1 MVDGNG
7 LLLLIHA
14 KGEMLQKET
23 LGSDS
28 AASLCEEGTGKVPTG
43 SSATPSLTR
52 GPSALS
58 ASRQCPPRPVLS
70 TEKGD

>member
-7 LLLLIHA
+7 LLLLIHT
-14 KGEMLQKET
+14 KGNAPKET

-43 SSATPSLTR
+43 SSYFQPLKFSSPQLRAFP
-52 GPSALS
+52 
-58 ASRQCPPRPVLS
+58 RQNVS
-70 TEKGD
+70 S